1 MIFNHCEGVEIV
13 SKTFCNSLDKSQN
26 VGTEKKISDPLMMFE
41 NQLTRRIFKQTS
53 SSPTLD
59 RILKSLLANK
69 ILYLVPF

>member
-1 MIFNHCEGVEIV
+1 M

-26 VGTEKKISDPLMMFE
+26 VGLKKKISDPLMMFE

-53 SSPTLD
+53 SGVWTVV

-69 ILYLVPF
+69 ILYLVL

>member
-1 MIFNHCEGVEIV
+1 M